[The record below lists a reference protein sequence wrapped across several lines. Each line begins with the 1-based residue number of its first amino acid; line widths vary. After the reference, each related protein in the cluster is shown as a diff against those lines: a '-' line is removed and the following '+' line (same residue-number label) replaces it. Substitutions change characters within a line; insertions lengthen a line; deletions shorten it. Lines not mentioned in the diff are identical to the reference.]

1 MELAKPELKAVE
13 KALEQLQEIQIR
25 QLEELRL
32 TMSSGGLA
40 ETIL

>member
-13 KALEQLQEIQIR
+13 QALEQLQEMQMQ

-32 TMSSGGLA
+32 TMSGGGLA
-40 ETIL
+40 ETVL